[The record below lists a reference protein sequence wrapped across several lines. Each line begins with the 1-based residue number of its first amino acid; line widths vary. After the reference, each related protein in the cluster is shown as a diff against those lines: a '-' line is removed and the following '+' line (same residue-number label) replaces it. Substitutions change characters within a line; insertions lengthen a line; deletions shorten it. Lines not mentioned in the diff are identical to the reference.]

1 MCLLCTCPS
10 IPPEPWNR
18 QLTFCRRRHAQVD
31 LANNRLSTLHA
42 SISNCRLISRL
53 NLADNLFTSVP
64 PVVCTLTA
72 LTDLKFE
79 RNEVLCVLTCFTDT
93 KSTNTDAKALC
104 CEQLT
109 VLTPLLGNLVELR
122 VADFRYSDYLLYW

>member
-1 MCLLCTCPS
+1 MSLNTPNALNQATDILLAAS
-10 IPPEPWNR
+10 R
-18 QLTFCRRRHAQVD
+18 QVD

-79 RNEVLCVLTCFTDT
+79 RNEVLCLLSCFTGT
-93 KSTNTDAKALC
+93 KVII
-104 CEQLT
+104 LT
-109 VLTPLLGNLVELR
+109 QKCY
-122 VADFRYSDYLLYW
+122 AASS

>member
-1 MCLLCTCPS
+1 MSLNTPNALNQATDILLAAS
-10 IPPEPWNR
+10 R
-18 QLTFCRRRHAQVD
+18 QVD

-79 RNEVLCVLTCFTDT
+79 RNEVLCLLSCFTGT
-93 KSTNTDAKALC
+93 K
-104 CEQLT
+104 
-109 VLTPLLGNLVELR
+109 VIILTPALTSLR
-122 VADFRYSDYLLYW
+122 LWLTYSVYLMY